1 MPSILIIAGENSGEK
16 YGADLVRQ
24 FKKKHPDVTFFGIGG
39 GYMEAE
45 GVELVFTIQDLALV
59 GIFEIITHLN
69 RVRKIL
75 KQIHKE
81 ILKRRPLAAVLIDS
95 PDFNLRLA
103 KLLNRSSIPVLYY
116 ISPTIWAW
124 RENRIKTIKATVK
137 KMLLIFPF
145 EESIYRNHNIPAV
158 YVGHPLKEKIK
169 TDLSEADFF
178 QKFDLDKNKLLITI
192 LPGSRKSE
200 INFHV
205 PILKKAVLEI
215 ENRYPK
221 AQFLLL
227 CAENLQKTDFD
238 KFRLNNISNLNI
250 IAENRY
256 EAMAYSDLLLA
267 SCGTANLEAALLGTP
282 LISFYRL
289 SPLTYFFGSKF
300 VKIKIY
306 SIVNILAG
314 KKVIP
319 ELIQNNFTP
328 RNIVLEVSTILDS
341 KEVENDMQAN
351 FLMIDKN
358 LGEKRA
364 SENAALELSKLI
376 GSFQKKQKR
385 INTN

>member
-1 MPSILIIAGENSGEK
+1 MSSILIIAGENSGEK
-16 YGADLVRQ
+16 YGADLVKQ
-24 FKKKHPDVTFFGIGG
+24 FKKKHPEIDFFGIGG
-39 GYMEAE
+39 AFMQAE
-45 GVELVFTIQDLALV
+45 GVDLVYTIQDLALV
-59 GIFEIITHLN
+59 GIFEIILHLN

-75 KQIHKE
+75 KEIHKE
-81 ILKRRPLAAVLIDS
+81 VLKRRPLAAVLIDS

-103 KLLNRSSIPVLYY
+103 KLLHRSSIPVLYY

-124 RENRIKTIKATVK
+124 REKRIKIIKSIVK

-145 EESIYRNHNIPAV
+145 EESIYRDHNIPAV
-158 YVGHPLKEKIK
+158 YIGHPLKEKIK
-169 TDLSEADFF
+169 IDLSEAEFF
-178 QKFDLDKNKLLITI
+178 QKFGLNQQKLLISI

-200 INFHV
+200 INFHL

-215 ENRYPK
+215 ENKYPGV
-221 AQFLLL
+221 QFLLL

-238 KFRLNNISNLNI
+238 KFRLNEISNLNI
-250 IAENRY
+250 IFENRY

-282 LISFYRL
+282 VISFYRL

-319 ELIQNNFTP
+319 ELIQNDFTP
-328 RNIVLEVSTILDS
+328 GNITLEVSAILDS
-341 KEVENDMQAN
+341 SEVENDMRTN
-351 FLMIDKN
+351 FHAIGKD

-376 GSFQKKQKR
+376 ERCQKK
-385 INTN
+385 

>member
-16 YGADLVRQ
+16 YGADLVKQ
-24 FKKKHPDVTFFGIGG
+24 FKKKHPEIDFFGIGG
-39 GYMEAE
+39 AYMQAE
-45 GVELVFTIQDLALV
+45 GVDLVYTIQDLALV
-59 GIFEIITHLN
+59 GIFEIISHLN

-75 KQIHKE
+75 KKIHKE
-81 ILKRRPLAAVLIDS
+81 VLKRRPLAAVLIDS

-124 RENRIKTIKATVK
+124 REQRIKIIKSVVK

-145 EESIYRNHNIPAV
+145 EESIYRDHNIPAV
-158 YVGHPLKEKIK
+158 YIGHPLKEKIK
-169 TDLSEADFF
+169 IDLSEAEFF
-178 QKFDLDKNKLLITI
+178 QKFGLNKQKLLISI

-200 INFHV
+200 INFHI
-205 PILKKAVLEI
+205 PILKKAFLEI
-215 ENRYPK
+215 ENKYPK
-221 AQFLLL
+221 VQFLLL

-238 KFRLNNISNLNI
+238 KFRLNEISNLNMI
-250 IAENRY
+250 FENRY

-282 LISFYRL
+282 VISFYRL
-289 SPLTYFFGSKF
+289 SPLTYFFGSQF

-319 ELIQNNFTP
+319 ELIQNDFTP
-328 RNIVLEVSTILDS
+328 GNIALEVSAILDS
-341 KEVENDMQAN
+341 SEVENDMRTNFQA
-351 FLMIDKN
+351 IGKD

-364 SENAALELSKLI
+364 SENAALELSRLI
-376 GSFQKKQKR
+376 ESCQKK
-385 INTN
+385 